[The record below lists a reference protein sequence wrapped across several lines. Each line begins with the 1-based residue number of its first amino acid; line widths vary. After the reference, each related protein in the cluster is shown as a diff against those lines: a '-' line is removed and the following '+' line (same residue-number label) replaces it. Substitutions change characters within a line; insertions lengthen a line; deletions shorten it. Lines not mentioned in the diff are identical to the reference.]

1 MLVRFLNAVLL
12 TIAISPAF
20 VLGFT
25 LLCQTGAVAQEY
37 ASRLTNLVLAH
48 YLNDRSPFSLQ
59 NLSIYLDCA
68 ALWLRLSLILR
79 PQARFLWPP
88 LPQAVFCWVWCVF
101 CAAST
106 GLTALSGTVFFDAKL
121 GICNYFCGTRSMGH
135 SQRAACSSVV
145 SCCAL

>member
-1 MLVRFLNAVLL
+1 LL

-88 LPQAVFCWVWCVF
+88 LPQAVFLLGVVRFLCRIDRLDRIV
-101 CAAST
+101 
-106 GLTALSGTVFFDAKL
+106 GDGFF
-121 GICNYFCGTRSMGH
+121 
-135 SQRAACSSVV
+135 
-145 SCCAL
+145 